1 MNAHDL
7 VNVGQSALVIYT
19 ASELILDDGSGLTAP
34 LTVNI
39 HLEVDKLIIYR
50 QHEEGEDSGLVYQAD
65 FVRFEEAEAADG
77 FRVRFA
83 NADWLGEAEV
93 DWFSFSGRS
102 DTAPFHIQP
111 SPTV

>member
-1 MNAHDL
+1 MNAHEL
-7 VNVGQSALVIYT
+7 VNVGESALVVYDNG
-19 ASELILDDGSGLTAP
+19 ELDLDDGSGLTGP

-50 QHEEGEDSGLVYQAD
+50 RHEEDDENGLVYVAD

-77 FRVRFA
+77 FRARFA
-83 NADWLGEAEV
+83 DVARLGEAEAS
-93 DWFSFSGRS
+93 WFSFSGRS

-111 SPTV
+111 NPAV